1 MTQGSSARRTTICA
15 SQSGRG
21 AHDNKAGTQ
30 LAGVCGDGPWDVS
43 YLGSMHML
51 FNSRIR
57 REYAATQFT
66 QVPLCL
72 FRIANVMF
80 AVDLLRGV
88 SFDQEI
94 LAPAFPPEP
103 TVTTGASP
111 DPVQR
116 GRSRARI
123 PRQYFSGIK
132 PSPIMANWLTMNPI
146 RGPNAR
152 SINP

>member
-1 MTQGSSARRTTICA
+1 MAQGSSARRTTICA

-30 LAGVCGDGPWDVS
+30 FAGVCGDGPWD
-43 YLGSMHML
+43 
-51 FNSRIR
+51 
-57 REYAATQFT
+57 
-66 QVPLCL
+66 L
-72 FRIANVMF
+72 FRIANVMS

-94 LAPAFPPEP
+94 LAPAFPPAP

-116 GRSRARI
+116 GR
-123 PRQYFSGIK
+123 
-132 PSPIMANWLTMNPI
+132 
-146 RGPNAR
+146 
-152 SINP
+152 